1 MSDKVAVDMSR
12 YDQAFILAYDLVAS
26 HIQAGNAVTAEIPTC
41 LAELVEVIRKSGG
54 LSGSRPQPEPRT

>member
-1 MSDKVAVDMSR
+1 MSDKVAVDMSQ

-41 LAELVEVIRKSGG
+41 LAELAEVIRKFGG
-54 LSGSRPQPEPRT
+54 SPDSPPQPEPRT